1 METIN
6 SVSIALQ
13 PSVYSTFRA
22 LNNTVSFALG
32 EYVDNAVQSYLDNK
46 DALVALDPNYRLEI
60 RINVDW
66 EKRSI
71 TITDNAAGINT
82 KNYKKAFEPA
92 HIPLDSTGLNEFGM
106 GMKTA
111 SVWLADKWC
120 VYTKALGET
129 VERFTNFDL
138 LKVIEDNKEELIVE
152 EKPKSAEEH
161 YTKIILTD
169 LSKQAPSVN
178 QMDKVKRH
186 LSSFYRKFIRNE
198 DVKIFVNE
206 ELLHYPEYEILNA
219 PYYKQPESHNI
230 FWKKEIDFQIGKYK
244 ATGFIAILKTMQQ
257 SANGIALLR
266 RGRIIEEKYFPQII
280 CGQAGSPRFKR
291 IFGEIELEG
300 FDVSFNKNK
309 FRDEEDLSIFMEALK
324 EELTQT
330 NFDLYGQAENYRQRT
345 KEEVTKIAKEITK
358 KLKKENKTREFTKKI
373 QEVELKAKDTE
384 LITREEN
391 IIQEA
396 EVLSSHSDSF
406 TLGNT
411 DYSLKIELV
420 NTNSNNLY
428 SINVEDSK
436 SLFDDINSKTIS
448 CRINLAHP
456 FFARFDMFKKN
467 NNYQPIIAIFR
478 TLTLAEIIAVN
489 RKIGNA
495 SIIRILFNEHL
506 L

>member
-66 EKRSI
+66 EKRNI

-120 VYTKALGET
+120 IYTKALGET

-186 LSSFYRKFIRNE
+186 LSSFYRKFIKNE

-280 CGQAGSPRFKR
+280 CGQAGSPRYKR

-330 NFDLYGQAENYRQRT
+330 DFDLYGQAENYRQRT

-467 NNYQPIIAIFR
+467 DNYQPIITIFR

>member
-66 EKRSI
+66 EKRNI

-92 HIPLDSTGLNEFGM
+92 HIPVDSTGLNEFGM

-186 LSSFYRKFIRNE
+186 LSSFYRKFIKNE

-280 CGQAGSPRFKR
+280 CGQAGSPRYKR

-330 NFDLYGQAENYRQRT
+330 DFDLYGQAENYRQRT

-467 NNYQPIIAIFR
+467 DNYQPIITIFR

>member
-1 METIN
+1 METIS

-467 NNYQPIIAIFR
+467 NNYQPIITIFR

>member
-66 EKRSI
+66 EKRNI

-186 LSSFYRKFIRNE
+186 LSSFYRKFIKNE

-330 NFDLYGQAENYRQRT
+330 DFDLYGQAENYRQRT

-467 NNYQPIIAIFR
+467 NNYQPIITIFR

>member
-66 EKRSI
+66 EKRNI

-169 LSKQAPSVN
+169 LSK
-178 QMDKVKRH
+178 H
-186 LSSFYRKFIRNE
+186 LSSFYRKFIKNE

-280 CGQAGSPRFKR
+280 CGQAGSPRYKR

-330 NFDLYGQAENYRQRT
+330 DFDLYGQAENYRQRT

-467 NNYQPIIAIFR
+467 DNYQPIITIFR

>member
-120 VYTKALGET
+120 IYTKALGET

-186 LSSFYRKFIRNE
+186 LSSFYRKFIKNE

-280 CGQAGSPRFKR
+280 CGQAGSPRYKR

-330 NFDLYGQAENYRQRT
+330 DFDLYGQAENYRQRT

-467 NNYQPIIAIFR
+467 DNYQPIITIFR

>member
-66 EKRSI
+66 EKRNI

-467 NNYQPIIAIFR
+467 DNYQPIITIFR

>member
-66 EKRSI
+66 EKRNI

-467 NNYQPIIAIFR
+467 NNYQPIITIFR

>member
-66 EKRSI
+66 EKRNI

-186 LSSFYRKFIRNE
+186 LSSFYRKFIKNE

-280 CGQAGSPRFKR
+280 CGQAGSPRYKR

-330 NFDLYGQAENYRQRT
+330 DFDLYGQAENYRQRT

-436 SLFDDINSKTIS
+436 SLFDNINSKTIS

-467 NNYQPIIAIFR
+467 DNYQPIITIFR

>member
-186 LSSFYRKFIRNE
+186 LSSFYRKFIKNE

-280 CGQAGSPRFKR
+280 CGQVGSPRYKR

-330 NFDLYGQAENYRQRT
+330 DFDLYGQAENYRQRT

-467 NNYQPIIAIFR
+467 DNYQPIITIFR

>member
-66 EKRSI
+66 EKRNI

-257 SANGIALLR
+257 SVNGIALLR

-280 CGQAGSPRFKR
+280 CGQVGSPRYKR

-420 NTNSNNLY
+420 NTNSDYLY
-428 SINVEDSK
+428 SINTEDSK

-467 NNYQPIIAIFR
+467 NNYQPIITIFR